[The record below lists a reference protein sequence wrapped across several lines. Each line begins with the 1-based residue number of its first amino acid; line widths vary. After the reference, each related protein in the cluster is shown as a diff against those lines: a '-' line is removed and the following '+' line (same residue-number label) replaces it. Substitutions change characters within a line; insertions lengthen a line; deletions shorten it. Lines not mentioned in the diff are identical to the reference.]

1 MSEMMVET
9 NQLSKHFNSVIA
21 VDKINLSI
29 PKGSIYALLGP
40 NGAGKITIIRMLLGL
55 LKPTMGDVL
64 VNGINVSQNPKD
76 IRGQIGILPQFSA
89 AYFDLTPI
97 QNIKFTLALNKIDFK
112 EMQPTLSNFFKRLDI
127 SQELLEKPFSK
138 LSGGEQRAIC
148 FIMAAMTRKDFLIL
162 DEPTTGLDIARA
174 KYIRSIIK
182 ELTDSFGKTVLLSSH
197 IVSDLEELAEYC
209 GILVNGKLV
218 FQGRKEE
225 IIQTYAPDTKEFE
238 DAIIKA
244 FGSEEKDFHLPLEG
258 L

>member
-9 NQLSKHFNSVIA
+9 HQLSKHFNSIIA
-21 VDKINLSI
+21 VDKVNLSI

-40 NGAGKITIIRMLLGL
+40 NGAGKTTTIRMILGL
-55 LKPTMGDVL
+55 LKPTIGEVL
-64 VNGINVSQNPKD
+64 VNGIDVSNNPKD

-89 AYFDLTPI
+89 AYFDLTPM
-97 QNIKFTLALNKIDFK
+97 QNIKFTLELNNINFK
-112 EMQPTLSNFFKRLDI
+112 EMQPTLTNFFKRLDI
-127 SQELLEKPFSK
+127 TSELLDKPFSK

-148 FIMAAMTRKDFLIL
+148 FIMAAMTKKEFLIL

-174 KYIRSIIK
+174 KHIRTIIK
-182 ELTDSFGKTVLLSSH
+182 ELAETAGKTILLSSH

-225 IIQTYAPDTKEFE
+225 IIQTYAPDTNDFE
-238 DAIIKA
+238 DAIIQA
-244 FGSEEKDFHLPLEG
+244 FGSKENENHLPLEG